1 MERLGAY
8 KEDVLSVLLDMSD
21 EAVLSFDAE
30 GTVRFANERAEHL
43 LGCVGLRLD
52 GMDIKDLFYAGDMS
66 RPAAG
71 ELPFSTTGEVCLV
84 MAKLVDGS
92 FIPAQV
98 RCRRIGDSDGF
109 LLIAEDVDSIHETRR
124 EQGRLLAELRRS
136 NERLRGV
143 LSIISTAT
151 LSGVGF
157 EEFATHIS
165 TELQHVFEA
174 DAVLLYLAE
183 GAGFRVYGRSEGFD
197 RLGISQTFV
206 PHGMGLPSL
215 VSRTRR
221 SMRLQLVSLTDDAAV
236 MVDMDTDTRVRLH
249 SELAQMC
256 STMVGT
262 PVFSYDRVMAVI
274 AVCWA
279 GPYPVD
285 RDGLSL
291 LDTVGDFLSI
301 EFATA
306 ISQMQQMRESEL
318 SALLSEVRDA
328 VRTAGS
334 MNYSFASAIARRV
347 AQVVPAHVL
356 EVQDNPWTKTVTVHL
371 PAEDESGPRALP
383 AAGAYGLEGLNTV
396 EFPYAFD
403 DIFPEGATSH
413 EILPNDLV
421 GMWVGR
427 HTDLA
432 FGMAVRITSPHSS
445 GDVAQRALLFLR
457 GPFDPPFDEVE
468 VDFLTR
474 LGAEVSRALDVERER
489 ANETQIAQALQSGL
503 RNQLPEVP
511 GITTASLY
519 LSATASAVVGGD
531 FFDLYP
537 LPDDHVVVVIGDV
550 SGKGVEAAA
559 MASLVKTALTAYAW
573 DHLDPASMLCSLNN
587 LFVNFSRLETFASLF
602 VASLDLRAGVATYC
616 SGGHPPTMHVRDPLG
631 DAPSLE
637 LLTVQSPIIGAQ
649 EDLDY
654 TNGTFQIDEGDLLF
668 LYTDGT
674 TEARSPDGDFFGEEA
689 LRETLLRCC
698 HLDVSELPGA
708 VLSEVTDFAGGALH
722 DDVAMVALRVDRVG
736 EDPVEVVPEGEE
748 EGAEVGEAA
757 EPVAPGGPEEAAESV
772 APDGPERAA
781 GEDAALA
788 RVPAGVTALA
798 PASRNETLHEGKEA
812 DHGGSHDR

>member
-8 KEDVLSVLLDMSD
+8 KEDVLSVLLAMAD
-21 EAVLSFDAE
+21 EAVLSFDAR
-30 GTVRFANERAEHL
+30 GVVRIANERAEQL
-43 LGCVGLRLD
+43 LGCAGLALD
-52 GMDIKDLFYAGDMS
+52 GMDVKDLFYAGDMS
-66 RPAAG
+66 RPVAG
-71 ELPFSTTGEVCLV
+71 ELPFSTTGDVSLV

-98 RCRRIGDSDGF
+98 RCRRIGNSDDF

-124 EQGRLLAELRRS
+124 EQSRLLDELRRS

-151 LSGVGF
+151 LSDVSF
-157 EEFATHIS
+157 EDFASHIT

-183 GAGFRVYGRSEGFD
+183 GAGFRVYGRSEGFGS
-197 RLGISQTFV
+197 LGVSQTFV
-206 PHGMGLPSL
+206 PHGAGLPSL
-215 VSRTRR
+215 VARTRR
-221 SMRLQLVSLTDDAAV
+221 SLRLQLVSVGDDNAV
-236 MVDMDTDTRVRLH
+236 MLDMDTDTKVRLR
-249 SELAQMC
+249 SELAQRC
-256 STMVGT
+256 STLVGT

-274 AVCWA
+274 AVCWR

-306 ISQMQQMRESEL
+306 VSQMQQMRESEL
-318 SALLSEVRDA
+318 LALLSEVRDA

-356 EVQDNPWTKTVTVHL
+356 EMQDNPWTHTVTVHL
-371 PAEDESGPRALP
+371 PAEDDGHPRALP

-396 EFPYAFD
+396 EFPYGFD
-403 DIFPEGATSH
+403 EVFPGGATSR
-413 EILPNDLV
+413 EISSDDHV

-432 FGMAVRITSPHSS
+432 FGMGVRITSPHA
-445 GDVAQRALLFLR
+445 DADEPQRALLFLR
-457 GPFDPPFDEVE
+457 GPLDPPFDETE
-468 VDFLTR
+468 TDFLEH
-474 LGAEVSRALDVERER
+474 LGADVSHALDVERER
-489 ANETQIAQALQSGL
+489 ANETQISQALQSGL
-503 RNQLPEVP
+503 RNQLPEVS

-537 LPDDHVVVVIGDV
+537 LPDDRVVVVIGDV

-559 MASLVKTALTAYAW
+559 MASLVKTALAAYAW
-573 DHLDPASMLCSLNN
+573 DDLDPAAMLSSLNN
-587 LFVNFSRLETFASLF
+587 LFVKFSRLETFASLVVVSF
-602 VASLDLRAGVATYC
+602 DLRSGVATYC
-616 SGGHPPTMHVRDPLG
+616 SGGHPPAMHVRDPQG
-631 DAPSLE
+631 DAPTLE
-637 LLTVQSPIIGAQ
+637 LLTVQSPIIGAL

-654 TNGTFQIDEGDLLF
+654 DNGTFEFDEGDLLF

-674 TEARSPDGDFFGEEA
+674 TEARSPDGDFFGEES
-689 LRETLLRCC
+689 LRETLLRNC
-698 HLDVSELPGA
+698 HVDVKGLPEA
-708 VLSEVTDFAGGALH
+708 VLSEVTDFAGGSLH
-722 DDVAMVALRVDRVG
+722 DDVAMVALRIDRVG
-736 EDPVEVVPEGEE
+736 EPAVEIAAPSVEVQTDP
-748 EGAEVGEAA
+748 
-757 EPVAPGGPEEAAESV
+757 
-772 APDGPERAA
+772 PDQ
-781 GEDAALA
+781 
-788 RVPAGVTALA
+788 PAQ
-798 PASRNETLHEGKEA
+798 H
-812 DHGGSHDR
+812 